1 MPIDANLGPLLVTP
15 SRIAL
20 SLACNLK
27 FLCCAFGLQ
36 VWPGTNALKTE
47 IRMSL
52 RFKSSILALAFA
64 PAFILFVQAPLLPA
78 FAQTS
83 NWQIDPAHANAQFK
97 VTHLGISKVQGE
109 FTNVTGT
116 VQLDEADPT
125 KSVVNATIDTATVY
139 TRNESRDKDLKE
151 NFFEVTKYPTMT
163 FVSKSIT
170 RGADGKLQITGDFT
184 LHGVTKPVTFA
195 VDGPTEAIKDPWGN
209 QRRGA
214 SATAT
219 IHRSD
224 FGITKYPGVIGEE
237 IAITLDIEFI
247 KK

>member
-1 MPIDANLGPLLVTP
+1 
-15 SRIAL
+15 
-20 SLACNLK
+20 
-27 FLCCAFGLQ
+27 
-36 VWPGTNALKTE
+36 
-47 IRMSL
+47 MST
-52 RFKSSILALAFA
+52 RFKSSILAVAFA
-64 PAFILFVQAPLLPA
+64 AFILFVQAPLMPA
-78 FAQTS
+78 FAQTAPTTS
-83 NWQIDPAHANAQFK
+83 NWQIDPAHANAQFR
-97 VTHLGISKVQGE
+97 VSHLGISKVQGE

-116 VQLDEADPT
+116 VQLDETDLT

-139 TRNESRDKDLKE
+139 TRNESRDKDLKD

-170 RGADGKLQITGDFT
+170 RAADGKLQLTGDFT
-184 LHGVTKPVTFA
+184 LHGVTKSVTFA
-195 VDGPTEAIKDPWGN
+195 VDGPTDAIKDPWGN

-224 FGITKYPGVIGEE
+224 FGITKYPGVIGED

>member
-1 MPIDANLGPLLVTP
+1 MGIAQPIGAAVSTGSDAQALGAQADGGVDTLSEGLV
-15 SRIAL
+15 AYW
-20 SLACNLK
+20 K
-27 FLCCAFGLQ
+27 
-36 VWPGTNALKTE
+36 
-47 IRMSL
+47 
-52 RFKSSILALAFA
+52 
-64 PAFILFVQAPLLPA
+64 
-78 FAQTS
+78 
-83 NWQIDPAHANAQFK
+83 
-97 VTHLGISKVQGE
+97 
-109 FTNVTGT
+109 
-116 VQLDEADPT
+116 LDEADPT